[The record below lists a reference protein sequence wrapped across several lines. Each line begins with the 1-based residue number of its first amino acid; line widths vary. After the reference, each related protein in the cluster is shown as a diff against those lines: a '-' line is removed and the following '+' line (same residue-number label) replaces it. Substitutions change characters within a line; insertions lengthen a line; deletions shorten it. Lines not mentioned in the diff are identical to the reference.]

1 MQMSNT
7 PPPSMHSLSSLS
19 FLLSGSE
26 AALHS
31 LSFLNSPLSTQ
42 LLVLLMLDLHSNL
55 YGQKRSD
62 G

>member
-1 MQMSNT
+1 
-7 PPPSMHSLSSLS
+7 MHSLSSLS

-42 LLVLLMLDLHSNL
+42 LLVLLMLDLHRNL
-55 YGQKRSD
+55 YGQTHSD